1 MTLTRRACGAWPI
14 VGAVIALAA
23 MDPAALDQL
32 PQPPVPSARPAAT
45 ASIAGAVRSAAGD
58 VPLARA
64 RIIASSPSLAQ
75 PRVTLSGADGRY
87 AIAALPAGTYTLTA
101 VRTGYATQTFG
112 ERRGTASAGVTVT
125 DGQAVAG
132 IDFALI
138 RGGAIAGR
146 ILDEDGTP
154 LAGAVVEA
162 LVSRSDSGR
171 RTLSPAASARTDDR
185 GEFRVFGLPPG
196 QYYVSASDPAFSDVS
211 TESGAVKYT
220 PTFFPGVSAV
230 DEARAV
236 AVRDSGEAQRVEFR
250 LKLVPPARISGRIVA
265 SDGRPLLSGAVT
277 LAPVQRDGVQVV
289 PPEDVWIGPDG
300 TFSFGHVPP
309 GRYRISA
316 RGETVVN
323 GPALFATYGLIVE
336 GRAVDNVQMTLRP
349 GATLDGEL
357 TLDSEHAAR
366 APVLSTLRVRAP
378 FADGGGFADALTGAV
393 QADGKF
399 VLRGLMTGDH
409 QIVVEGLR
417 PPWVVKSVLFRGRD
431 VADAGIEA
439 LEGQHLRGAR
449 ITITDRASEVSG
461 RVREGGGPVADAAVL
476 VYPVAPQFW
485 VRMHRR
491 MRMTRTDAEGRFSV
505 RGLPEG
511 EYLAI
516 ASGAIDEGDLGRR
529 ELLDAIRTLATPVSI
544 SGPDARVTIELPF
557 LAVLPGA
564 PVQTR

>member
-23 MDPAALDQL
+23 ADTAADQR
-32 PQPPVPSARPAAT
+32 PQPPVSSGRPAAT

-58 VPLARA
+58 APVSRA
-64 RIIASSPSLAQ
+64 RIIASSPALAQ

-112 ERRGTASAGVTVT
+112 ERRGTASGGVTVT

-138 RGGAIAGR
+138 RGSAIAGR

-162 LVSRSDSGR
+162 LVARSGSGQ
-171 RTLSPAASARTDDR
+171 RTLVPAASARTDDR

-196 QYYVSASDPAFSDVS
+196 QYYVSASDPAFNDVG
-211 TESGAVKYT
+211 TESGAVKYA
-220 PTFFPGVSAV
+220 PTFFPGVSAA

-236 AVRDSGEAQRVEFR
+236 AVGDGELPRVEFR
-250 LKLVPPARISGRIVA
+250 LKLVPPARVSGRILA
-265 SDGRPLLSGAVT
+265 SDGRPLLSGAVILT
-277 LAPVQRDGVQVV
+277 PAATDGAQVV
-289 PPEDVWIGPDG
+289 PPEDVWIDPGG
-300 TFSFGHVPP
+300 AFTFGHVPP

-316 RGETVVN
+316 RGETVAN
-323 GPALFATYGLIVE
+323 GPALFATFDLIVE
-336 GRAVDNVQMTLRP
+336 GRSVDNVQMTLRP
-349 GATLDGEL
+349 GATLDGEV
-357 TLDSEHAAR
+357 TLDPEHATR
-366 APVLSTLRVRAP
+366 APVLSSLRVRAP
-378 FADGGGFADALTGAV
+378 FADGGGFADALTGTV
-393 QADGKF
+393 QADGRF
-399 VLRGLMTGDH
+399 VLRGLMSGDH
-409 QIVVEGLR
+409 QIIVEGL
-417 PPWVVKSVLFRGRD
+417 PSPWIVKSVLLRGRD
-431 VADAGIEA
+431 LADAGIEVV
-439 LEGQHLRGAR
+439 EGQQLRGAR

-461 RVREGGGPVADAAVL
+461 RVRDRGAPVVDAAVL
-476 VYPVAPQFW
+476 VYPIAPQFW
-485 VRMHRR
+485 LRTHRR

-516 ASGAIDEGDLGRR
+516 ASGAIGEGDLGRR
-529 ELLDAIRTLATPVSI
+529 ELLEAIRALATPVSI
-544 SGPDARVTIELPF
+544 SGPDARVALELPL
-557 LAVLPGA
+557 LAVLPGG